1 MFRVFSYGG
10 EFDWSWET
18 TEGVCETYE
27 IAEQL
32 KQQVL
37 SYYTDCNIS
46 EGEYVELVN
55 AIFNYEEEHDEQLP
69 DDEVEAILYLF
80 PDKYSKEEIERAEI
94 LYGGPSD
101 FIGVEIE
108 EVKFYGID
116 P

>member
-10 EFDWSWET
+10 EFDCAWEA
-18 TEGVCETYE
+18 TEGVCETFE

-80 PDKYSKEEIERAEI
+80 PDKYSKEDLERAYFKYS
-94 LYGGPSD
+94 LYVD
-101 FIGVEIE
+101 FIGVDIE
-108 EVKFYGID
+108 EVKFYDINS
-116 P
+116 

>member
-10 EFDWSWET
+10 EFDCAWET
-18 TEGVCETYE
+18 TEGVCETSE

-80 PDKYSKEEIERAEI
+80 PDKYSKEDLERAYFKYS
-94 LYGGPSD
+94 LYVD
-101 FIGVEIE
+101 FIGVDIE
-108 EVKFYGID
+108 EVNFYGTNS
-116 P
+116 

>member
-37 SYYTDCNIS
+37 HHYTDCNIS
-46 EGEYVELVN
+46 EKEYDELIN
-55 AIFNYEEEHDEQLP
+55 AVFNYEEEHDEQLP
-69 DDEVEAILYLF
+69 DDEVERAYL
-80 PDKYSKEEIERAEI
+80 KYNI
-94 LYGGPSD
+94 YVD
-101 FIGVEIE
+101 FRGVDIV
-108 EVKFYGID
+108 EVKFYGTNS
-116 P
+116 

>member
-10 EFDWSWET
+10 EFDCAWEA
-18 TEGVCETYE
+18 TEGVCETSE

-55 AIFNYEEEHDEQLP
+55 AIFNYEEDGELP

-80 PDKYSKEEIERAEI
+80 PDKYSKEDLERAYLKYSI
-94 LYGGPSD
+94 YVD
-101 FIGVEIE
+101 FRGVDIV
-108 EVKFYGID
+108 EVKFYGTNS
-116 P
+116 

>member
-37 SYYTDCNIS
+37 HHYTDCNIS
-46 EGEYVELVN
+46 EKEYDELIN
-55 AIFNYEEEHDEQLP
+55 AVFNYEEEHDEQLP

-80 PDKYSKEEIERAEI
+80 PDKYSKEDLERAYLKYNI
-94 LYGGPSD
+94 YVD
-101 FIGVEIE
+101 FRGVDIA
-108 EVKFYGID
+108 EVKFYDINS
-116 P
+116 